1 VTIRTATGAHTM
13 LRNVPAGSPDQPLSD
28 AELQG
33 KLDTL
38 VGPVLA
44 TLSRLESVKT
54 VSGLLPAS

>member
-1 VTIRTATGAHTM
+1 
-13 LRNVPAGSPDQPLSD
+13 LSD

-44 TLSRLESVKT
+44 DTAREDLWTTLSRLESVKT